1 MGWQADLPSFPSG
14 SSWIKVA
21 SGGVTSEIYKAQ
33 VEIHVARMTT
43 NQVCIRF
50 KLTSSEGTS
59 GVFYYPSYV
68 NFQVGSET
76 AKTYGWARSL
86 TRYWVGTLND
96 GSKIAVQAGA
106 SKNTTNPYN
115 HATYISGVKAEGPDY
130 LDPKYTI
137 RYYSNNGA
145 GTTATQSKTWGYAV
159 NLYNCGWTK
168 AGHTFVRWNTAADGS
183 GSKYSEGQSYSS
195 NANLTLY
202 AIWSPNT
209 FAITYD
215 ANGGSGTTESQTKT
229 YGQDLTLQA
238 NGFTPPTG
246 YHFAEWNTAS
256 DRSGTSYEAEGTY
269 TANAAAT
276 LYAIW
281 EPDTYTVSFNPN
293 GADSGTQE
301 PQTKTYGA
309 RLVIAGCGYTRTGYS
324 FSEWNTAADG
334 TGTSYPAGSY
344 YETNEPVT
352 LYAIWTKNNIPVYL
366 NDDGTIRQA
375 VKAYMNIGGT
385 VYEGT
390 LYMNI
395 GGTIYE
401 IG

>member
-1 MGWQADLPSFPSG
+1 MGWQADAPSFPSG
-14 SSWIKVA
+14 SSWVSVA
-21 SGGVTSEIYKAQ
+21 SGGATSSNYKAEIQ
-33 VEIHVARMTT
+33 IHVARMTT

-59 GVFYYPSYV
+59 GNFYYPGYV
-68 NFQVGSET
+68 NFTVGNST
-76 AKTYGWARSL
+76 KNYGWARSL
-86 TRYWVGTLND
+86 TRYWVGSLNA
-96 GSKIAVQAGA
+96 GAKIAVKAGG
-106 SKNTTNPYN
+106 SNSTTSYD
-115 HATYISGVKAEGPDY
+115 HATYIQDKKATGPAY
-130 LDPKYTI
+130 LAPVYTI
-137 RYYSNNGA
+137 TYHSNNGA
-145 GTTATQSKTWGYAV
+145 GATATQSKTWGYAV
-159 NLYNCGWTK
+159 NLYSCGWTK

-183 GSKYSEGQSYSS
+183 GTSYTAGQSYSS

-229 YGQDLTLQA
+229 YGQDLVLRA

-246 YHFAEWNTAS
+246 HHFAEWNTAS

-269 TANAAAT
+269 TADAAAT

-293 GADSGTQE
+293 GADGGAQG
-301 PQTKTYGA
+301 PQTKTYGF

-344 YETNEPVT
+344 YETNAPVT

-366 NDDGTIRQA
+366 NDNGTIRQA
-375 VKAYMNIGGT
+375 VKAYMNVDGQIR
-385 VYEGT
+385 EGA

>member
-1 MGWQADLPSFPSG
+1 MGWQADPPSFPSG
-14 SSWIKVA
+14 SSWVSVA
-21 SGGVTSEIYKAQ
+21 SGGATTGNYKASIE
-33 VEIHVARMTT
+33 VHVARMAT

-59 GVFYYPSYV
+59 GNFYYPGYV
-68 NFQVGSET
+68 NFSVGNST
-76 AKTYGWARSL
+76 KNYGWARSL
-86 TRYWVGTLND
+86 TRYWT
-96 GSKIAVQAGA
+96 GSLDAGAKIAVKAGG
-106 SKNTTNPYN
+106 SNSTTSYD
-115 HATYISGVKAEGPDY
+115 HATYIQDKKATGPAY
-130 LDPKYTI
+130 LAPVYTI
-137 RYYSNNGA
+137 TYNSNNGA
-145 GTTATQSKTWGYAV
+145 GSTATQSKTWGYAV
-159 NLYNCGWTK
+159 NLYSCGWTK
-168 AGHTFVRWNTAADGS
+168 AGHTFVKWNTAADGS
-183 GSKYSEGQSYSS
+183 GSNYSEGQSYSS

-229 YGQDLTLQA
+229 YGQDLVLRA
-238 NGFTPPTG
+238 NGFTPPAG

-256 DRSGTSYEAEGTY
+256 DRSGTSYTAEGTY

-281 EPDTYTVSFNPN
+281 EPDTYTVSFHPN
-293 GADSGTQE
+293 GAEGGAQE
-301 PQTKTYGA
+301 PQTKTYGS
-309 RLVIAGCGYTRTGYS
+309 RLVIPACGYTRNGYS
-324 FSEWNTAADG
+324 FTEWNTAADG
-334 TGTSYPAGSY
+334 TGTSYPEGSL

-375 VKAYMNIGGT
+375 VKAYMNVDGQIR
-385 VYEGT
+385 EGT
-390 LYMNI
+390 LFMNV

>member
-1 MGWQADLPSFPSG
+1 MGWQADAPSFPSG
-14 SSWIKVA
+14 SSWVSVA
-21 SGGVTSEIYKAQ
+21 SGGATTSNYKAEIQ
-33 VEIHVARMTT
+33 VHVARMTT

-59 GVFYYPSYV
+59 GNFYYPGYV
-68 NFQVGSET
+68 NFSVGNST
-76 AKTYGWARSL
+76 KNYGWARSL
-86 TRYWVGTLND
+86 TRYWT
-96 GSKIAVQAGA
+96 GSLDAGAKIAVKAGG
-106 SKNTTNPYN
+106 SNTTTSYD
-115 HATYISGVKAEGPDY
+115 HATYIQDKKATGPAY
-130 LDPKYTI
+130 LAPVYTI
-137 RYYSNNGA
+137 SYNSNNGA
-145 GTTATQSKTWGYAV
+145 GSTTTQSKTWGYAV
-159 NLYNCGWTK
+159 NLYSCGWTK

-183 GSKYSEGQSYSS
+183 GTNYLAGQSYS
-195 NANLTLY
+195 ANENRTLY

-209 FAITYD
+209 FAVTY
-215 ANGGSGTTESQTKT
+215 NGNGNDGGTQPAAQTKT
-229 YGQDLTLQA
+229 YNVTLTLQQ
-238 NGFTPPTG
+238 NTYTKTG
-246 YHFAEWNTAS
+246 HHFVEWNTWADGNGS
-256 DRSGTSYEAEGTY
+256 AYAAGGAFTDNHDRTM
-269 TANAAAT
+269 
-276 LYAIW
+276 YAQW
-281 EPDTYTVSFNPN
+281 APDTYTVSFHPN
-293 GADSGTQE
+293 GADGGAQE

-324 FSEWNTAADG
+324 FSEWNTEPDG

-390 LYMNI
+390 LYENV

>member
-1 MGWQADLPSFPSG
+1 MGWQADAPSFPSG
-14 SSWIKVA
+14 SSWIFVA
-21 SGGVTSEIYKAQ
+21 SGGATTGNYKASIE
-33 VEIHVARMTT
+33 VHVARMTT

-59 GVFYYPSYV
+59 GNFYYPGYV
-68 NFQVGSET
+68 NFSVGNST
-76 AKTYGWARSL
+76 KNYGWARSL
-86 TRYWVGTLND
+86 TRYWT
-96 GSKIAVQAGA
+96 GSLDAGAKIAVKAGG
-106 SKNTTNPYN
+106 SNSTTSYD
-115 HATYISGVKAEGPDY
+115 HATYIQDKKATGPAY
-130 LDPKYTI
+130 LAPVYTVT
-137 RYYSNNGA
+137 YHSNNGA
-145 GTTATQSKTWGYAV
+145 GSTATQSKTWGYAV
-159 NLYNCGWTK
+159 NLYSCGWTK

-183 GSKYSEGQSYSS
+183 GSDYAAGQSYSS

-229 YGQDLTLQA
+229 YGQDLTLRA

-246 YHFAEWNTAS
+246 HHFAEWNTAY

-281 EPDTYTVSFNPN
+281 EPDTYTVSFHPN
-293 GADSGTQE
+293 GADGGAQE
-301 PQTKTYGA
+301 PQTKTYGS
-309 RLVIAGCGYTRTGYS
+309 RLVIPACGYTRTGYS
-324 FSEWNTAADG
+324 FSEWNTAPDG

>member
-1 MGWQADLPSFPSG
+1 MGWTTTPPTLPSGASYASVG
-14 SSWIKVA
+14 SWNKTANKYSTAGTI
-21 SGGVTSEIYKAQ
+21 SI
-33 VEIHVARMTT
+33 ARLGT
-43 NQVCIRF
+43 NQVSIRF
-50 KLTSSEGTS
+50 TLNTSSGSTS
-59 GVFYYPSYV
+59 TFAPPGYMDFK
-68 NFQVGSET
+68 VGNST
-76 AKTYGWARSL
+76 KSYGWGGTTNSK
-86 TRYWVGTLND
+86 TVYWTGTLNKD
-96 GSKIAVQAGA
+96 ATIATAAGA
-106 SKNTTNPYN
+106 HDSGSAFS
-115 HATYISGVKAEGPDY
+115 HATYLSKNAKGPAY
-130 LDPKYTI
+130 VTKYTI
-137 RYYSNNGA
+137 TYHSNNGA
-145 GTTATQSKTWGYAV
+145 GSTATQSKTYGSAV
-159 NLYNCGWTK
+159 NLYSCGWTK
-168 AGHTFVRWNTAADGS
+168 AGHTFDHWDTAADGS
-183 GSKYSEGQSYSS
+183 GSDYAAGQSYGSE
-195 NANLTLY
+195 ANLTLY
-202 AIWSPNT
+202 AIWAPNT

-229 YGQDLTLQA
+229 YNVNLPLRD

-246 YHFAEWNTAS
+246 HHFVEWNTAS
-256 DRSGTSYEAEGTY
+256 DRSGTSYEAGGTY

-281 EPDTYTVSFNPN
+281 EPDTYTVSFLPN
-293 GADSGTQE
+293 GAGGGAQE

-390 LYMNI
+390 LFENV
-395 GGTIYE
+395 GGTIYQ

>member
-1 MGWQADLPSFPSG
+1 MGWQADAPSFPSG
-14 SSWIKVA
+14 SSWVSVG
-21 SGGVTSEIYKAQ
+21 SGGATTSNYKAEIQ
-33 VEIHVARMTT
+33 VHVARMTT

-59 GVFYYPSYV
+59 GNFYYPGYV
-68 NFQVGSET
+68 NFSVGNST
-76 AKTYGWARSL
+76 KNYGWARSL
-86 TRYWVGTLND
+86 TRYWT
-96 GSKIAVQAGA
+96 GSLDAGAKIAVKAGG
-106 SKNTTNPYN
+106 SNSTTSYD
-115 HATYISGVKAEGPDY
+115 HATYIQDKKATGPAY
-130 LDPKYTI
+130 LAPVYTI
-137 RYYSNNGA
+137 AYYSNNGA
-145 GTTATQSKTWGYAV
+145 GSTTTQSKTWGYAV
-159 NLYNCGWTK
+159 NLYSCGWTK

-183 GSKYSEGQSYSS
+183 GTGYNAGQSYS
-195 NANLTLY
+195 ANEGRTLY

-209 FAITYD
+209 FAVSYN
-215 ANGGSGTTESQTKT
+215 ANGGSGTTENQTKT

-238 NGFTPPTG
+238 NGFTPPAG
-246 YHFAEWNTAS
+246 HHFAEWNTAS
-256 DRSGTSYEAEGTY
+256 DRSGTSYAAGGTY

-281 EPDTYTVSFNPN
+281 EPDTYTVSFHPN
-293 GADSGTQE
+293 GADGGAQE

-324 FSEWNTAADG
+324 FAEWNTAADG